1 MICGESLRKVETDLR
16 LKRIEH
22 IMIASTA
29 SAGALSFALV
39 VWGMMARSAA
49 MVVWGIFAGA
59 RTVAGLSVLLGVR
72 FSGRKTDTFP
82 YGLYKL
88 ENMVT
93 VVLGAFIIIS
103 AVELGRYAVGRI
115 GSQSGLEMGYSAPI
129 LLLFA
134 GIVLSLVFGIVKTR
148 MGRKEKSPALLADA
162 RLSFV
167 DLAAMIIIAAG
178 VALNEVGLHNAD
190 LYSALVV
197 AAMAVILGGKI
208 ALEGVK
214 VLLDAS
220 LEKDL
225 LMRVR
230 DIADADPGVET
241 VISVD
246 GRSSGSYCFV
256 HLVVVPAGYDLE
268 LSEQVSERIKGKISD
283 LVENVDEVV
292 LEFAARA
299 AGTLV
304 AATPLTHDDR
314 PADDIADT
322 AGMAL
327 YAVRVPDGTILHKER
342 MAHAGPVEREHAGI
356 YAAVLLAK
364 RGVDTFLLK
373 RKPLA
378 KETALVLDAYGVRV
392 VVSPGVSDLD
402 DAEQEIMRIAA
413 EQAGGTEASESM

>member
-1 MICGESLRKVETDLR
+1 MRQ
-16 LKRIEH
+16 KRIEH
-22 IMIASTA
+22 LMLASTA
-29 SAGALSFALV
+29 SAGAISCALV
-39 VWGMMARSAA
+39 VWGIIARSAA
-49 MVVWGIFAGA
+49 MVAWGIFAGA
-59 RTVAGLSVLLGVR
+59 RAVAGFSVLLGVR
-72 FSGRKTDTFP
+72 LSRRKTATFP

-88 ENMVT
+88 ENIVA
-93 VVLGAFIIIS
+93 VVLGAFIIVS
-103 AVELGRYAVGRI
+103 AVELGRFAI
-115 GSQSGLEMGYSAPI
+115 GKMGTKSGLEMGYSAPI

-134 GIVLSLVFGIVKTR
+134 GIVLSLVFGVVKTR
-148 MGRKEKSPALLADA
+148 IGKKEKSPALLADA

-167 DLAAMIIIAAG
+167 DLAAMSIIAIG

-197 AAMAVILGGKI
+197 AAMAVLLGGKI

-256 HLVVVPAGYDLE
+256 HLVVVPAGYDL
-268 LSEQVSERIKGKISD
+268 SFCEQVSQRIKGEVKDS
-283 LVENVDEVV
+283 VQNVDEVV
-292 LEFAARA
+292 VEFAARA

-314 PADDIADT
+314 PADDIAET

-327 YAVRVPDGTILHKER
+327 YAVRVPDGTILHTER
-342 MAHAGPVEREHAGI
+342 LAQADPVAREHAGI

-373 RKPLA
+373 RKPLT

-392 VVSPGVSDLD
+392 VVSPEVSDLD
-402 DAEQEIMRIAA
+402 DAEREIIRIAVQ
-413 EQAGGTEASESM
+413 QAGGTEASEPT